1 MRKQGQRLALL
12 LVALLSSGAARA
24 CDGEPVYVQ
33 DVTDGRRFAI
43 FMTKEQVR
51 KSPPWN
57 DSGMPAMTWMRASDF
72 LIKWAKGKYA
82 DYDEVKL
89 YQIQIEGF
97 PCSDLQQHRFYVFQ
111 LYLAKKG
118 KEILGG
124 EHFAAVLLDGTV
136 VGPTELKNR

>member
-1 MRKQGQRLALL
+1 MGKPGQRPVLLPLALF
-12 LVALLSSGAARA
+12 LSGTAWA
-24 CDGEPVYVQ
+24 CDREPVYVQ
-33 DVTDGRRFAI
+33 DVKGGRKFAI

-51 KSPPWN
+51 RSPTWN
-57 DSGMPAMTWMRASDF
+57 DSGMPAMTWMRAADF
-72 LIKWAKGKYA
+72 LIKWAKEKYA

-111 LYLAKKG
+111 LYLARKG
-118 KEILGG
+118 TETLGG

-136 VGPTELKNR
+136 VGPTELKKP